1 MNKEMMAA
9 AQIRAASAIQSSNVF
24 LWNGAKDLF
33 KAGFYDRD
41 PFTLLGL
48 RHPYQKVIVD
58 DILLNYETYGDCA
71 ICDADLCKARHAI
84 NLDLPEEV
92 FKNSQKRN
100 ADDKH

>member
-1 MNKEMMAA
+1 MNKAMIVA
-9 AQIRAASAIQSSNVF
+9 AQARAASAIQSSNVF

-33 KAGFYDRD
+33 KAGLHDGD

-48 RHPYQKVIVD
+48 RHPYRKVNID
-58 DILLNYETYGDCA
+58 DVLLNYETYGDCA
-71 ICDADLCKARHAI
+71 ICDADLCKVRHAI